1 MLGAIAGDVLG
12 SIHEFNSIKT
22 KKFELLNAGCVFT
35 DDTVMTVA
43 VADSIMIGVP
53 YVESLQKWGRE
64 YPRAGYGGWFNKW
77 IHQDDPKPYNSFG
90 NGSAMRCSSVGWL
103 FDDEESVL
111 EEAKKSAEITHNH
124 PEGIKGAQAVALGVM
139 MGRKGSSKIEIEDK
153 LESLFDYDLNQ
164 KLSHS
169 RPNYSFDVT
178 CQGSVPQAIIAF
190 LESEDFED
198 AIRNAISLGGDADTQ
213 ACIAGALAEAH
224 YMSIPDHIK
233 EFVFEKITP
242 DLSYVTNEFL
252 DRTRIVLN

>member
-90 NGSAMRCSSVGWL
+90 NGSAMRCSSIGWL
-103 FDDEESVL
+103 YNDEETVL

-124 PEGIKGAQAVALGVM
+124 PEGIKGAQAVALGVL
-139 MGRKGSSKIEIEDK
+139 MGRMGSTKIEIEDK

-164 KLSHS
+164 KLSHI

-224 YMSIPDHIK
+224 YMSIPEEIK
-233 EFVFEKITP
+233 EFVLKKITP
-242 DLSYVTNEFL
+242 DLYYVTNEFL